1 MQALFSQ
8 LVAGLS
14 LGSILLLAALGLAL
28 TFGQMGVINMA
39 HGEFMMAGAYTAFV
53 AQGLIA
59 DAGTSLLL
67 AIPLGFLVGGVM
79 GVVLEATLIRRMY
92 HRPLDTLLVTWGVSL
107 ILQQAARDIFGAPN
121 VDVRA
126 PTWLS
131 GSVNIGVT
139 QVPAARLFILV
150 LALTA
155 VVGLSTLLKMT
166 PLGRRIRGVVQNRDL
181 AETVGISTRST
192 DRLTFFIGSGL
203 AGIAG
208 VALTLLGSTGP
219 TLGTSYIVDAFLVV
233 VAGGI
238 GQIKGAV
245 IAAFGLGLL
254 QATFEYSTTA
264 SIDLRFLIGPN
275 GAGKTTLVDAITGL
289 APATGSVRF
298 GRTELIGKKVHRIA
312 RLGVGRTFQ
321 TASVFEE
328 LTVLQNLDI
337 AAGTG
342 RSALSLLRRRSS
354 VPPVVEQ
361 AMDIVGLTAQ
371 RDRPAGALAHGQK
384 QWLEIGM
391 LLVQNARVLL
401 LDEPVAG
408 MSADER
414 VQTGELLRR
423 IGAER
428 TVVVVEHDMD
438 FMRSFATSVT
448 VLHAGKVLSA
458 GTVAQVQAD
467 PKVQEVYLGRA
478 EVAQ

>member
-14 LGSILLLAALGLAL
+14 LGSVLLLAALGLAL

-126 PTWLS
+126 PSWLS
-131 GSVNIGVT
+131 GSVNIGIT
-139 QVPAARLFILV
+139 HVPAARLFILV
-150 LALTA
+150 LAVAA
-155 VVGLSTLLKMT
+155 VVGLSLLLKMT
-166 PLGRRIRGVVQNRDL
+166 ALGRRIRGVVQNRDL

-254 QATFEYSTTA
+254 QATLEYSTTA
-264 SIDLRFLIGPN
+264 SV
-275 GAGKTTLVDAITGL
+275 A
-289 APATGSVRF
+289 
-298 GRTELIGKKVHRIA
+298 KVM
-312 RLGVGRTFQ
+312 
-321 TASVFEE
+321 VF
-328 LTVLQNLDI
+328 
-337 AAGTG
+337 
-342 RSALSLLRRRSS
+342 
-354 VPPVVEQ
+354 
-361 AMDIVGLTAQ
+361 
-371 RDRPAGALAHGQK
+371 
-384 QWLEIGM
+384 
-391 LLVQNARVLL
+391 
-401 LDEPVAG
+401 
-408 MSADER
+408 
-414 VQTGELLRR
+414 
-423 IGAER
+423 
-428 TVVVVEHDMD
+428 VVVVV
-438 FMRSFATSVT
+438 FLQLRPQGIFSVRTRSLA
-448 VLHAGKVLSA
+448 
-458 GTVAQVQAD
+458 
-467 PKVQEVYLGRA
+467 
-478 EVAQ
+478 